1 MAGKQEMF
9 APTVGDSLL
18 GACAQ
23 EGKDDNVAAAVD
35 KESNLGCR
43 DVSSCTL
50 SFLGN
55 DLPQVSIREEALP
68 VVLKI
73 VLLHLMPTF
82 NIKGLLI
89 AVYIY
94 IYLFT
99 LIPFLLLLLC
109 R

>member
-9 APTVGDSLL
+9 IPTVGDSLL

-23 EGKDDNVAAAVD
+23 EGKDDNVATAVD

-55 DLPQVSIREEALP
+55 DLPQVSIKEDVLP
-68 VVLKI
+68 VAPMT
-73 VLLHLMPTF
+73 VLLHWMPTF
-82 NIKGLLI
+82 NIKG
-89 AVYIY
+89 
-94 IYLFT
+94 
-99 LIPFLLLLLC
+99 
-109 R
+109 

>member
-9 APTVGDSLL
+9 VPTVGDSLL

-55 DLPQVSIREEALP
+55 DLPQVSIREDVFP
-68 VVLKI
+68 VVPMI
-73 VLLHLMPTF
+73 VLLHWMPTI
-82 NIKGLLI
+82 NIKSLLI
-89 AVYIY
+89 AVHIF
-94 IYLFT
+94 IC
-99 LIPFLLLLLC
+99 LL
-109 R
+109 